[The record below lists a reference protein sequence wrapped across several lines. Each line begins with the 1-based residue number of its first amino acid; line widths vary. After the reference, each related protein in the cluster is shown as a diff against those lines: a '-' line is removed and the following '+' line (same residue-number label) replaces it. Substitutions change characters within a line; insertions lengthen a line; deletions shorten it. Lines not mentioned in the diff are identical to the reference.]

1 MLKIINTYSYLLIKK
16 VMYNVNDE
24 GAAIDEI
31 KRFFDTNSPFLIN
44 KDTNS
49 PDANKF
55 EIAGGDSGGTN
66 DIFTY
71 YDR

>member
-1 MLKIINTYSYLLIKK
+1 
-16 VMYNVNDE
+16 MYNVNDE
-24 GAAIDEI
+24 AAAIDEI

-49 PDANKF
+49 PDSNKF
-55 EIAGGDSGGTN
+55 EIAGGDNGGTT
-66 DIFTY
+66 DIFEY